1 MNNILL
7 RKSVRIVLATL
18 STIFVIILIWI
29 MLDCFPR
36 DVIVEKKAFTYE
48 TESTL
53 NYIGNENEGT
63 LKYLSGAGAG
73 TEDKGGRIWHRS
85 TTGNMI

>member
-48 TESTL
+48 NFMNPPESKKDDA
-53 NYIGNENEGT
+53 NVQY
-63 LKYLSGAGAG
+63 YSGSHS
-73 TEDKGGRIWHRS
+73 GGGGYSGKW
-85 TTGNMI
+85 